1 MDYEL
6 YIYNSLNNKKEI
18 FKELVS
24 NKVGVYVC
32 GPTVYSS
39 SHMGHAR
46 SAIVFDSIVRFLKF
60 LGYETTYVRNFTDVD
75 DKIIAKAAEQSIS
88 AEEVANKYKEEY
100 LQDVKSLGCIDPDFQ
115 PCVSKNIDEIIN
127 LIEKIIALGY
137 AYVVD
142 GEVYYDISKFGR
154 YGDLS
159 NQSTDLMLSNTR
171 LEVNP
176 NKRNELDFAL
186 WKSAKKGDPFW
197 KSPWGD
203 GRPGWHIECSAM
215 STKHLGDT
223 FDIHGGGRDLI
234 FPHHENEIAQ
244 SECVSNKRFANYW
257 IHNGL
262 ININDEKM
270 SKSVGNII
278 NIQDALKVWN
288 KNIIRVFFLTHGY
301 RAPVSLSNEA
311 LEETQRTLINISK
324 KISINKNINNKQASM
339 FRELWISSM
348 LDDFNTAQAIGYYF
362 KYINEGILTISNL
375 DLIEEFE
382 ETIGIDGWRDEI
394 SNVINLQKSS
404 NRDFNEEQ
412 IQKIILERASAREAK
427 DWEKADTLRS
437 EAKKL
442 GIRLIDNEDGTSWE
456 EDD

>member
-6 YIYNSLNNKKEI
+6 HIYNSLNNKKEI
-18 FKELVS
+18 FKELVPD
-24 NKVGVYVC
+24 KVGIYVC

-60 LGYETTYVRNFTDVD
+60 LGYQTTYVRNFTDVD
-75 DKIIAKAAEQSIS
+75 DKIITKAAEQGIS
-88 AEEVANKYKEEY
+88 AEKVANKYKIEY
-100 LQDVKSLGCIDPDFQ
+100 LQDIKNLGCIDPDFQ
-115 PCVSKNIDEIIN
+115 PCVSENIDEIID
-127 LIEKIIALGY
+127 LIEKIIALDY

-142 GEVYYDISKFGR
+142 GEVYYDISKFPH
-154 YGDLS
+154 YGNLS

-171 LEVNP
+171 LEANP

-197 KSPWGD
+197 ESPSGD

-215 STKHLGDT
+215 STKYLGDT

-244 SECVSNKRFANYW
+244 SECISNKKFANYW

-262 ININDEKM
+262 ISINNEKM
-270 SKSVGNII
+270 SKSVGNIV

-288 KNIIRVFFLTHGY
+288 KNIIRVFFLTHHY
-301 RAPVSLSNEA
+301 RTPVSLSNEA
-311 LEETQRTLINISK
+311 LEEIRRTLININK
-324 KISINKNINNKQASM
+324 KISINKDTNEQVSM
-339 FRELWISSM
+339 FRESWISSM

-382 ETIGIDGWRDEI
+382 ETMGIHGWRDEI
-394 SNVINLQKSS
+394 KNDIDLQKSS
-404 NRDFNEEQ
+404 NRNFNEEQ
-412 IQKIILERASAREAK
+412 IQKIILERNSARKAK
-427 DWEKADTLRS
+427 NWEKADNLRL

-442 GIRLIDNEDGTSWE
+442 GVRLIDAEDGTSWE
-456 EDD
+456 EDG

>member
-24 NKVGVYVC
+24 NKVGIYVC

-115 PCVSKNIDEIIN
+115 PCVSENIDEIIN
-127 LIEKIIALGY
+127 LIERIVALDH

-142 GEVYYDISKFGR
+142 GEVYYDISKFAR

-197 KSPWGD
+197 KSPWGE

-244 SECVSNKRFANYW
+244 SECVSNKKFANYW

-262 ININDEKM
+262 ISINDEKM

-301 RAPVSLSNEA
+301 RTPVSLSNEA

-324 KISINKNINNKQASM
+324 KMSINKNTNNKQASM

-394 SNVINLQKSS
+394 NNSINLQKSS
-404 NRDFNEEQ
+404 NRNFNEEQ
-412 IQKIILERASAREAK
+412 IQKIILERARARDAK
-427 DWEKADTLRS
+427 DWEKADILRS